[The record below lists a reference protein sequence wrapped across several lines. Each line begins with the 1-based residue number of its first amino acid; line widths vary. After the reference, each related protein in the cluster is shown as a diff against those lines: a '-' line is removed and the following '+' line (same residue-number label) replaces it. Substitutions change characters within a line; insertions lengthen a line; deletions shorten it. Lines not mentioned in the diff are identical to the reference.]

1 MSKIYLFMLTF
12 IFVGAASSC
21 GDITPPNRLKGN
33 NDSTS
38 VSTSVEPSQT
48 IADQGVGGVGAQG
61 PAIEIGSVFVSTQVY
76 PILFQCNAWPVSN
89 PSFWTYWI
97 HWDALFAA
105 KTAVNACWSRTFLP
119 CTYNC
124 FRIR

>member
-1 MSKIYLFMLTF
+1 MSRIYLSVLVY
-12 IFVGAASSC
+12 IFGCVATSC
-21 GDITPPNRLKGN
+21 GEITPPSRLSGD
-33 NDSTS
+33 NDSS
-38 VSTSVEPSQT
+38 GVSKSVENSQA
-48 IADQGVGGVGAQG
+48 ISDPGVGGFAAQG
-61 PAIEIGSVFVSTQVY
+61 PAMQASVVVPSAESY

-97 HWDALFAA
+97 HWDAVFAA